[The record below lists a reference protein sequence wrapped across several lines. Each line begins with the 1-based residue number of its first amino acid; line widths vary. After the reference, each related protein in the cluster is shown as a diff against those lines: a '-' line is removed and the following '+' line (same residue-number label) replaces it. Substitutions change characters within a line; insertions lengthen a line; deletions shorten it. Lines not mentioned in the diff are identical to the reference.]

1 MLLTVTMMSIRSIR
15 ILTGTWCVAALSQ
28 EFYVF
33 CQTVLIRTLKN
44 GYNYYPYFIEKKTE
58 AHRIKQ
64 LAYGDPAYG
73 CRAETWVRQSDCR
86 ACALNLCTVNLMNYP
101 NSFTHSLIQ
110 SINICR
116 HFPGSP
122 VIMNPSCNTGDM
134 GLTPGWGTNIPHDSE
149 QLSLCATT
157 TETMRC
163 NERSRALQLRP
174 NTAK

>member
-1 MLLTVTMMSIRSIR
+1 MLLRVTMMPIRSIWV
-15 ILTGTWCVAALSQ
+15 LTGTWCTPALSQ
-28 EFYVF
+28 ELYVF

-44 GYNYYPYFIEKKTE
+44 GYNDYPYFTDKETE

-64 LAYGDPAYG
+64 LAYVDPTYG
-73 CRAETWVRQSDCR
+73 CRAETWLRQSDCR
-86 ACALNLCTVNLMNYP
+86 ACALSLCTVDLMDYA

-116 HFPGSP
+116 HFPCGP
-122 VIMNPSCNTGDM
+122 VVTNPSCNTGDT
-134 GLTPGWGTNIPHDSE
+134 GLTPGRGTNVPHE

-157 TETMRC
+157 TETARQWKI
-163 NERSRALQLRP
+163 RALQLRP